1 MKRCDPK
8 KSAAAVVLASQ
19 GNKQGFHDLFSLY
32 FRDVY
37 YICSVVAGVTYE
49 LSETVQE
56 VFLRLWRDIGAIT
69 PDNFEDLLFT
79 LSVSISANAA
89 KKQGGADKELAAY
102 DEVKNVP
109 SFEIIKESFDSFTP
123 VQGKPEAK
131 ALGFFGEMIGSL
143 PQKNREI
150 LMLAAFTSLNSA
162 DIGSAIGKEA
172 DYVENNLRE
181 TYSFLIHQ
189 AKRAGAI
196 GFDFVKYIP
205 RMPQVIGALADSA
218 VTPSGM
224 WAPVAK
230 AVGYEDRFEPSEPE
244 QQSGAPIR
252 KIPKQKKTLRPGTKR
267 ALMISAAVV
276 IIAAVIC
283 AGAFLLKNSGDGG
296 VSVSQNG
303 VSHSDGAPSWDGS
316 AAAEFESGAGTRE
329 NPYIIASPGQLRLLS
344 DLVNAGNM
352 EYFACYYALG
362 ADIDLENVDFKP
374 IGYRNSR
381 DDYKYFCGEFD
392 GRGHTVSG
400 LYISGG
406 DCGALFGYARDAVIK
421 NLKIDG
427 CRITGGKYCA
437 GAVGYFTSQSKNTG
451 VFGCRVAGIISAE
464 AYAGGVIG
472 YAETDGQ
479 SASFSAFGC
488 SSSGSVAASGQ
499 TAGGII
505 GYLQTNDGAS
515 GVSDC
520 INYAV
525 ISSADNAGGIVG
537 ANQVLGGSAVIK
549 TSVNT
554 GKITCDKATRGSIAG
569 LNDSFSAESRA
580 RVENCLYLISTCDK
594 DVNSGEN
601 SYVNAAGLSEEQLS
615 QEINFD
621 GFDIE
626 NVWNI
631 SGSLPALRNR
641 VWNSKQE
648 EMTQN

>member
-89 KKQGGADKELAAY
+89 KKQGGADKELDAY
-102 DEVKNVP
+102 EEVKNVP
-109 SFEIIKESFDSFTP
+109 PFDVIKESFDSFTP
-123 VQGKPEAK
+123 VQGKPNTK
-131 ALGFFGEMIGSL
+131 VLGFFGEMIGSL
-143 PQKNREI
+143 PLKNREI
-150 LMLAAFTSLNSA
+150 FMLTAFTSLNCA
-162 DIGSAIGKEA
+162 DIGSAVGKEA

-189 AKRAGAI
+189 AKRAGVL

-205 RMPQVIGALADSA
+205 IMPQVIDALAVGA

-224 WAPVAK
+224 WTPVAE

-252 KIPKQKKTLRPGTKR
+252 KIPKQKKSLRPKTKR
-267 ALMISAAVV
+267 ALTVSAAVIV
-276 IIAAVIC
+276 IAAIIC
-283 AGAFLLKNSGDGG
+283 AGAFLLKNRGDDDS
-296 VSVSQNG
+296 SVSQNP
-303 VSHSDGAPSWDGS
+303 VSGSDSAPSWDGS

-329 NPYIIASPGQLRLLS
+329 NPYIIASPGQLKLFS

-362 ADIDLENVDFKP
+362 SDIDLENVDFKP
-374 IGYRNSR
+374 IGYRNST

-400 LYISGG
+400 LYVSGG

-451 VFGCRVAGIISAE
+451 VFGCRVAGIISTE
-464 AYAGGVIG
+464 AYAGGIVG

-479 SASFSAFGC
+479 SASFGVSGC
-488 SSSGSVAASGQ
+488 SVSGSVSASGQ
-499 TAGGII
+499 TAGGIV
-505 GYLQTNDGAS
+505 GYLQTDNGAS
-515 GVSDC
+515 AVSDC
-520 INYAV
+520 VNYAV
-525 ISSADNAGGIVG
+525 ISAADNAGGIVG
-537 ANQVLGGSAVIK
+537 ANQVLGGSAAIK

-554 GKITCDKATRGSIAG
+554 GKITCDNATRGSIAG
-569 LNDSFSAESRA
+569 LNDSFSAGAKA

-615 QEINFD
+615 REINFD
-621 GFDIE
+621 GFDID

-631 SGSLPALRNR
+631 SSSLPALRDR
-641 VWNSKQE
+641 LWDAKQE
-648 EMTQN
+648 EMTQS